1 MFLLLSFDVVFRWID
16 QAAANWLL
24 SESVFRWR
32 WEFFQ
37 NISSL
42 LKHHAQGLF
51 WKLQEIEVY
60 VFFKIS

>member
-1 MFLLLSFDVVFRWID
+1 MQYFAELIKQQQIDFSPSLFSDEGENFSRTFR
-16 QAAANWLL
+16 L
-24 SESVFRWR
+24 
-32 WEFFQ
+32 
-37 NISSL
+37 L